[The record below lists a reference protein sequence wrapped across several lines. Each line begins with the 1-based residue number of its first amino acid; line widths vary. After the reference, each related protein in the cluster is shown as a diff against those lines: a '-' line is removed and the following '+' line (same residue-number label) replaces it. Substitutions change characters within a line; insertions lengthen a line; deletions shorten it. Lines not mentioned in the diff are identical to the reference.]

1 MPYPFLFLQQ
11 AKFSHKNLRK
21 SPPLF
26 NLFLRSQ
33 KTLCTSVV
41 RMNSKGTGMPGVP
54 PKSLLDDYTP
64 FSLRNA
70 HYPKYTFIYHFQYSP
85 EPIEA

>member
-1 MPYPFLFLQQ
+1 
-11 AKFSHKNLRK
+11 
-21 SPPLF
+21 
-26 NLFLRSQ
+26 
-33 KTLCTSVV
+33 
-41 RMNSKGTGMPGVP
+41 MNSKGTGMPGVP